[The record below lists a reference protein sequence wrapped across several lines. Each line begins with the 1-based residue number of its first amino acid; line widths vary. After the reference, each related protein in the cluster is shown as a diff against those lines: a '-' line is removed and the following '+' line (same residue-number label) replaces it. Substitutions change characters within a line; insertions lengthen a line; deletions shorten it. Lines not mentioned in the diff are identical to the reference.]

1 MFTYLHGYYDQNE
14 VCFWLWEECI
24 HLWWHSNQS
33 TVGDHRYNTHC
44 FKSQLKEKK
53 KCEMKNHNCMCAQSC
68 LTLWDPMDCST
79 PGSSAYGNFP
89 GKNTEEGCHFLLQE
103 IFLAQGSNPCLLHWQ
118 ADSLPQRHLGSPKT
132 TMTVSIFHPPF
143 SCYLKSK
150 KKSFLSSKH
159 SKNM

>member
-53 KCEMKNHNCMCAQSC
+53 MWNEKSQLRVCSVVSDSLRPHGPVARQVPLCM
-68 LTLWDPMDCST
+68 
-79 PGSSAYGNFP
+79 
-89 GKNTEEGCHFLLQE
+89 E
-103 IFLAQGSNPCLLHWQ
+103 IFLARILKRVAISFSRGSSWPKDQTHASCIGRQTLYHSTTWEAQKPQSLCPYVLL
-118 ADSLPQRHLGSPKT
+118 L
-132 TMTVSIFHPPF
+132 FHII
-143 SCYLKSK
+143 
-150 KKSFLSSKH
+150 
-159 SKNM
+159 

>member
-1 MFTYLHGYYDQNE
+1 MFTYLHGYYDQNK

-53 KCEMKNHNCMCAQSC
+53 CEMKNHNCVCAQSC
-68 LTLWDPMDCST
+68 LTPWDPVDCSM

-89 GKNTEEGCHFLLQE
+89 GKNTEDGCHSLLQG

-118 ADSLPQRHLGSPKT
+118 ADSLLPGKPKNHNDC
-132 TMTVSIFHPPF
+132 VRIS
-143 SCYLKSK
+143 
-150 KKSFLSSKH
+150 SFFILFKV
-159 SKNM
+159 KEKVFP